1 MTAPGTAVRAA
12 QYRGGGVVAAG
23 DVERRAPGPGE
34 VEVAPAYTGICGTD
48 LHIAAGHMD
57 ARVTTPAVIG
67 HETAGRVTAL
77 GDGVTGWSVGD
88 AVTVVPLRADGTCP
102 ACRAGH
108 GHVCEHLDFLGIDSP
123 GALAERWVVPADTL
137 VALPDGLDLRTA
149 ALLEPTAVAVHDVR
163 RSRLAAGECA
173 VVVGGGPVGLLIA
186 LVADRAGADVLLVE
200 LDAARRDLAGQ
211 LGLAAVDPREA
222 DVAALARARSGGS
235 GAHVAFEV
243 SGSQGGL
250 ETAVSV
256 LAVRG
261 RLCQVGI
268 HAQPRT
274 VDLHRFFWRELELLG
289 ARLYQR
295 EDFARAVELVAS
307 GEVPAARLISDVVPL
322 ERVGEAFAA
331 LAGGGAVKVLV
342 DCRPPAE
349 GGGERADERA
359 GGLPGGPGTPA

>member
-1 MTAPGTAVRAA
+1 MRAA

-23 DVERRAPGPGE
+23 DVERVAPGPGE

-57 ARVTTPAVIG
+57 ARVSVPAVIG
-67 HETAGRVTAL
+67 HETAGRVSAV
-77 GDGVTGWSVGD
+77 GEGVTGWSVGD
-88 AVTVVPLRADGTCP
+88 AVTVVPLRPDGTCA

-108 GHVCEHLDFLGIDSP
+108 GHVCEAMDFIGIDSP
-123 GALAERWVVPADTL
+123 GALAQRWTVPEHAL
-137 VALPDGLDLRTA
+137 IALPEGLDLRTA

-163 RSRLAAGECA
+163 RSRLVAGECA
-173 VVVGGGPVGLLIA
+173 VVVGGGPVGILIA
-186 LVADRAGADVLLVE
+186 LVAAQVGADVLLVE
-200 LDAARRDLAGQ
+200 LDPARRALAEQ
-211 LGLAAVDPREA
+211 LDLAAVDPREV
-222 DVAALARARSGGS
+222 DVAELARARSGGS

-250 ETAVSV
+250 DTAVSV

-268 HAQPRT
+268 HAERRSI
-274 VDLHRFFWRELELLG
+274 DLHRFFWRELELLG

-295 EDFARAVELVAS
+295 SDFTEAVRLVAS
-307 GEVPAARLISDVVPL
+307 GEVPAARLVSDVVPL
-322 ERVGEAFAA
+322 ERVADAFAT

-342 DCRPPAE
+342 DCQ
-349 GGGERADERA
+349 GGQA
-359 GGLPGGPGTPA
+359 

>member
-1 MTAPGTAVRAA
+1 MTTRTTGDTYTAARYLGDHAFD
-12 QYRGGGVVAAG
+12 VAE
-23 DVERRAPGPGE
+23 VERRAPGPGE

-67 HETAGRVTAL
+67 HETAGRVSAV
-77 GDGVTGWSVGD
+77 GEGVTGWSVGD
-88 AVTVVPLRADGTCP
+88 AVTVMPLRPDGTCS

-108 GHVCEHLDFLGIDSP
+108 GHVCEHMDFIGIDSP
-123 GALAERWVVPADTL
+123 GALAQRWTVPAHTL
-137 VALPDGLDLRTA
+137 VALPDGVDLRTA

-173 VVVGGGPVGLLIA
+173 VVVGGGPVGILIA
-186 LVADRAGADVLLVE
+186 LVAARVGADVLLVE
-200 LDAARRDLAGQ
+200 LDAARRALAEE

-222 DVAALARARSGGS
+222 DVAELARARSGGA

-243 SGSQGGL
+243 SGAQGGL
-250 ETAVSV
+250 DTAVSV

-274 VDLHRFFWRELELLG
+274 IDLHRFFWRELELLG

-295 EDFARAVELVAS
+295 EDFSRAVELVAS
-307 GEVPAARLISDVVPL
+307 GDVPAERLISSVVPL
-322 ERVGEAFAA
+322 DRVGEAFEA

-342 DCRPPAE
+342 ECQPAD
-349 GGGERADERA
+349 GGERA
-359 GGLPGGPGTPA
+359 

>member
-1 MTAPGTAVRAA
+1 MTAGPSLVRAA

-57 ARVTTPAVIG
+57 ARVTVPAVIG

-77 GDGVTGWSVGD
+77 GEGVTGWSVGD
-88 AVTVVPLRADGTCP
+88 EVTVVPLRPDGVCA

-108 GHVCEHLDFLGIDSP
+108 GHVCEQMDFIGIDSP
-123 GALAERWVVPADTL
+123 GALAQRWVVPEHTL
-137 VALPDGLDLRTA
+137 VALPEGVDLKTA

-173 VVVGGGPVGLLIA
+173 VVVGGGPVGILIG
-186 LVADRAGADVLLVE
+186 LVAAHVGADVLLVE
-200 LDAARRDLAGQ
+200 LDPARRALAED

-222 DVAALARARSGGS
+222 DVAELARQRSGGS

-250 ETAVSV
+250 DTAVSV

-268 HAQPRT
+268 HAERRSI
-274 VDLHRFFWRELELLG
+274 DLHRFFWRELELLG

-295 EDFARAVELVAS
+295 QDFTEAARLVAS
-307 GEVPAARLISDVVPL
+307 GEVPAQRLISSVVPL
-322 ERVGEAFAA
+322 ERVGEAFETLAA
-331 LAGGGAVKVLV
+331 GGAVKVLV
-342 DCRPPAE
+342 ECQPSDPASDGSE
-349 GGGERADERA
+349 
-359 GGLPGGPGTPA
+359 PA